1 MTLERAFYQYEVLLV
16 DEKVPLTAGK
26 FLVDTI
32 LDTTFGHPVTTR
44 MRTGFFP
51 FVEPGLEI
59 DVQCQACSGRS
70 CRTCRQ
76 VGWLEIMPGGA
87 PHPNVLLAGDLNPD
101 RQGRPRSLRGLWL
114 RPASQPGT
122 ALRGLPTTARSL

>member
-51 FVEPGLEI
+51 FVAEFVKSSET
-59 DVQCQACSGRS
+59 SG
-70 CRTCRQ
+70 
-76 VGWLEIMPGGA
+76 
-87 PHPNVLLAGDLNPD
+87 H
-101 RQGRPRSLRGLWL
+101 LRALW
-114 RPASQPGT
+114 
-122 ALRGLPTTARSL
+122 